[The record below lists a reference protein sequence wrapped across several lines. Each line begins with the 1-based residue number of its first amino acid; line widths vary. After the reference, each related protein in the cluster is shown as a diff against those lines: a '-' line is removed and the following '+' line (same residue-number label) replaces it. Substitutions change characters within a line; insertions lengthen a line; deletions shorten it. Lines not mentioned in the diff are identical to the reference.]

1 MVKSTAETEMAVGS
15 CLINVTTWN
24 QMSKTKVP
32 MEIRKS
38 PVLDHPSLA
47 ILPIAATAEAGI
59 YHLFLM
65 VFSYYY
71 SCWSQVPYC
80 HVLLVTIKPIFFP
93 AINPFTSQQ
102 IRKKSW
108 LSITRNKSQDQITY
122 LLTRFMY

>member
-1 MVKSTAETEMAVGS
+1 MVKSISETEMAVGS

-24 QMSKTKVP
+24 QMSKTTVP

-59 YHLFLM
+59 CHLFLT

-80 HVLLVTIKPIFFP
+80 LVLLVIIKPIFFP
-93 AINPFTSQQ
+93 AINPFTSKQ
-102 IRKKSW
+102 IRKKVGC
-108 LSITRNKSQDQITY
+108 L
-122 LLTRFMY
+122 